1 MENQAG
7 MATVNIYF
15 SLGSNIGD
23 RKKNIMEA
31 LHRMDEAFGGH
42 FVALSELIETEPMG
56 FVGGRFLN
64 AAVLYRTSSS
74 TGGAMDVLDKVKAI
88 ERAMGRT
95 DGPEYDADGKRIYHS
110 RIIDI
115 DILFYGNE
123 RVDNERL
130 IIPHKDIENRPFVM
144 MPLKEIAEPSLKE
157 AFPEYFE

>member
-1 MENQAG
+1 

-31 LHRMDEAFGGH
+31 LSCMDEVFGGH

-56 FVGGRFLN
+56 FVGGQFLN
-64 AAVLYRTSSS
+64 AAVLYRTSNSE
-74 TGGAMDVLDKVKAI
+74 GGAMDVLDKVKAI
-88 ERAMGRT
+88 ERAMGRS
-95 DGPEYDADGKRIYHS
+95 DCPEYDARGKRIYHS

-123 RVDNERL
+123 RIDNERL
-130 IIPHKDIENRPFVM
+130 TIPHKDIENRPFVM
-144 MPLKEIAEPSLKE
+144 EPLKEIAEPSLM
-157 AFPEYFE
+157 ADFPEYFE